1 MVDREYTVD
10 EAAALLGLAP
20 SSVRNAITVGRL
32 TARKIGKRLHVVS
45 AAEIERYRQEHLGKQ
60 GWEKRHAPGYKP
72 SPMAAWAR
80 GYRARRKATEATTTV
95 DGGGNST
102 NGQPTNK
109 ARNVEGEHA

>member
-32 TARKIGKRLHVVS
+32 KARKIGKRLHVID

-60 GWEKRHAPGYKP
+60 GWETRHAPGYTP
-72 SPMAAWAR
+72 SPMAAWAKA
-80 GYRARRKATEATTTV
+80 YRARRKTHGTRPETPA
-95 DGGGNST
+95 
-102 NGQPTNK
+102 
-109 ARNVEGEHA
+109 EGE